1 MALTQRGEVY
11 AWGHHRVHQLGPVD
25 NDRLLR
31 NEDGAWYMPTPVR
44 LTADRLFGKSNTNT
58 GAMRAGALYNNNGSS
73 SSSIPSSSSSSSS
86 SPPPPSLPPP
96 SLPESIEEEVVQVV
110 AGWGHSALV
119 TASGRVYMA
128 GRNVQGQLGLGPVGC
143 FPMNERGG

>member
-44 LTADRLFGKSNTNT
+44 LTADRLFGQINAVP
-58 GAMRAGALYNNNGSS
+58 GAMRTSAGAGSAGALYNNGA
-73 SSSIPSSSSSSSS
+73 SSSSSSS
-86 SPPPPSLPPP
+86 SPPPPPPPP
-96 SLPESIEEEVVQVV
+96 SSASESIEEEVVQVV